1 MQSLNLVLV
10 SKVNVMNQSRSKKC
24 FQSVLMPILILILI
38 SNNFQQLSLWIK
50 SLSVRRN
57 VQCESTTKMNVC
69 RCYNLRWSRVVTL
82 IFFPQSLE
90 TLPDETVGN
99 LDLILKWFTVRF
111 LDTNPSMLNKA
122 LEYLR
127 LVLSMLVEMDYS
139 LHEYEA
145 SSFIPYLIIK
155 VSEQ

>member
-1 MQSLNLVLV
+1 MLQSQ
-10 SKVNVMNQSRSKKC
+10 MIQSC
-24 FQSVLMPILILILI
+24 NPD
-38 SNNFQQLSLWIK
+38 
-50 SLSVRRN
+50 
-57 VQCESTTKMNVC
+57 
-69 RCYNLRWSRVVTL
+69 
-82 IFFPQSLE
+82 FFFAQSLE

-155 VSEQ
+155 VSGQ

>member
-1 MQSLNLVLV
+1 MWKYHKHVCVLIIQSQML
-10 SKVNVMNQSRSKKC
+10 QSC
-24 FQSVLMPILILILI
+24 NPD
-38 SNNFQQLSLWIK
+38 
-50 SLSVRRN
+50 
-57 VQCESTTKMNVC
+57 
-69 RCYNLRWSRVVTL
+69 
-82 IFFPQSLE
+82 FFPQSLE

-127 LVLSMLVEMDYS
+127 LVFSMLVEMDYS

-155 VSEQ
+155 VSGQ

>member
-1 MQSLNLVLV
+1 
-10 SKVNVMNQSRSKKC
+10 
-24 FQSVLMPILILILI
+24 
-38 SNNFQQLSLWIK
+38 
-50 SLSVRRN
+50 
-57 VQCESTTKMNVC
+57 MNVC
-69 RCYNLRWSRVVTL
+69 RCYRVVTL

-90 TLPDETVGN
+90 TLPDETIGN

-155 VSEQ
+155 VSGQ

>member
-1 MQSLNLVLV
+1 MCADTTITNVTKLNPDL
-10 SKVNVMNQSRSKKC
+10 
-24 FQSVLMPILILILI
+24 
-38 SNNFQQLSLWIK
+38 
-50 SLSVRRN
+50 
-57 VQCESTTKMNVC
+57 
-69 RCYNLRWSRVVTL
+69 
-82 IFFPQSLE
+82 FPQSLE

-127 LVLSMLVEMDYS
+127 LAFSMLVEMDYS

-145 SSFIPYLIIK
+145 SSFIPYFLIK
-155 VSEQ
+155 VSGLAPNQ